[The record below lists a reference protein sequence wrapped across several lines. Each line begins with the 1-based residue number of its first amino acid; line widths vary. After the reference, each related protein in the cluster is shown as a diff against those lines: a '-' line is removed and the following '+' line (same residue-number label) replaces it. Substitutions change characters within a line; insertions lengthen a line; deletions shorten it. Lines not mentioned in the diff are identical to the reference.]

1 MKMENPMLKVNI
13 TMVKKWESGSSTTK
27 TVPSGNVRSTKY
39 FFILILFLLFILPPF
54 SSSLA
59 QSPEA
64 YIQKY
69 APVAQDQM
77 RKYGVPASI
86 TLAQGI
92 LESGSGKSKLA
103 VEANNHF
110 GIKCH
115 DTWSGATMHINDDA
129 PNECFRKYRSV
140 EQSFED
146 HSVFLKKPRYEEL
159 FSLEITDY
167 KGWAQ
172 GLKKCGYATSSTY
185 AKNLIDLIERYELTQ
200 FDTEQK
206 PNEHS
211 VLVNISNNRIKYVSA
226 KKKETLKELSDRTGI
241 SERLLAKYN
250 DLEESHEFKEKEIV
264 YLQPKRFKGSVK
276 EHKVKRGE
284 NMRDISQQYGIRIR
298 SIERKNKLEHGV
310 ELKTGTVL
318 KLR

>member
-1 MKMENPMLKVNI
+1 MKTENYMLKVNMKMERKLVSGFSI
-13 TMVKKWESGSSTTK
+13 RMTAPKKNE
-27 TVPSGNVRSTKY
+27 RSTKY
-39 FFILILFLLFILPPF
+39 FLIPILFLLLILPPL
-54 SSSLA
+54 SSSFA

-69 APVAQDQM
+69 SSIAQDQM

-103 VEANNHF
+103 AEANNHF

-115 DTWSGATMHINDDA
+115 DTWNGATMHIDDDA
-129 PNECFRKYRSV
+129 PNECFRKYKSV

-159 FSLEITDY
+159 FLLEITDY

-185 AKNLIDLIERYELTQ
+185 AKNLIDLIEKYELTQ

-211 VLVNISNNRIKYVSA
+211 V
-226 KKKETLKELSDRTGI
+226 
-241 SERLLAKYN
+241 
-250 DLEESHEFKEKEIV
+250 
-264 YLQPKRFKGSVK
+264 
-276 EHKVKRGE
+276 
-284 NMRDISQQYGIRIR
+284 
-298 SIERKNKLEHGV
+298 RKNGNQNHLTPLSSIKN
-310 ELKTGTVL
+310 
-318 KLR
+318 

>member
-1 MKMENPMLKVNI
+1 MKMAP
-13 TMVKKWESGSSTTK
+13 KKNE
-27 TVPSGNVRSTKY
+27 RSTKY
-39 FFILILFLLFILPPF
+39 FLIPILFLLLILSPF
-54 SSSLA
+54 SASLA
-59 QSPEA
+59 QTPEA
-64 YIQKY
+64 YIQNY
-69 APVAQDQM
+69 SSIAQDQM

-103 VEANNHF
+103 AEANNHF

-115 DTWSGATMHINDDA
+115 DTWNGATMHLDDDA
-129 PNECFRKYRSV
+129 PNECFRKYKSV
-140 EQSFED
+140 DQSFED

-159 FSLEITDY
+159 FVLEITDY

-185 AKNLIDLIERYELTQ
+185 AKNLIDLIEKYELTQ

-211 VLVNISNNRIKYVSA
+211 VVVNISNNRIKYVSA
-226 KKKETLKELSDRTGI
+226 KKKETLKELAERTGI
-241 SERLLAKYN
+241 SEHLLEKYN
-250 DLEESHEFKEKEIV
+250 DIEEGHVFQEKEIV

-284 NMRDISQQYGIRIR
+284 NIRDISQQYGIRIH
-298 SIERKNKLEHGV
+298 SIERKNHLERGA
-310 ELKTGTVL
+310 ELKTGVVL

>member
-1 MKMENPMLKVNI
+1 MAQ
-13 TMVKKWESGSSTTK
+13 KK
-27 TVPSGNVRSTKY
+27 NVRSTKY
-39 FFILILFLLFILPPF
+39 FLVFILFLLLFFPSLSSPF
-54 SSSLA
+54 A
-59 QSPEA
+59 QTPEA

-69 APVAQDQM
+69 SSAAQDQM
-77 RKYGVPASI
+77 RKYGIPASI

-115 DTWSGATMHINDDA
+115 DTWTGATLHLDDDA

-140 EQSFED
+140 DQSFED
-146 HSVFLKKPRYEEL
+146 HSLFLKKPRYQEL
-159 FSLEITDY
+159 FTLEITDY

-172 GLKKCGYATSSTY
+172 GLKKCGYATSPTY
-185 AKNLIDLIERYELTQ
+185 AKSLIDLIEKYELTQ

-206 PNEHS
+206 PSEHS
-211 VLVNISNNRIKYVSA
+211 VVINISNNRIKYVTA
-226 KKKETLKELSDRTGI
+226 KKKEILQELSNRTGI

-250 DLEESHEFKEKEIV
+250 DIEEGYVFQEKEIV

-284 NMRDISQQYGIRIR
+284 NIRDISQQYGIRIR
-298 SIERKNKLEHGV
+298 SIERKNHLERDV
-310 ELKTGTVL
+310 ELKSGTVL
-318 KLR
+318 RLR

>member
-1 MKMENPMLKVNI
+1 
-13 TMVKKWESGSSTTK
+13 
-27 TVPSGNVRSTKY
+27 
-39 FFILILFLLFILPPF
+39 
-54 SSSLA
+54 LA

-69 APVAQDQM
+69 SSIAQEQM
-77 RKYGVPASI
+77 RKYGIPSSI

-103 VEANNHF
+103 IEANNHF
-110 GIKCH
+110 GVKCH
-115 DTWSGATMHINDDA
+115 DTWNGATMHLDDDA
-129 PNECFRKYRSV
+129 PNECFRKYKSV

-159 FSLEITDY
+159 FTLEITDY

-185 AKNLIDLIERYELTQ
+185 AKNLIDLIEKYELTQ

-211 VLVNISNNRIKYVSA
+211 AIVHISNNRIKYVSA
-226 KKKETLKELSDRTGI
+226 KKKETLKELSQRTGV

-250 DLEESHEFKEKEIV
+250 DIEDRHVFQEKEIA

-276 EHKVKRGE
+276 EYKVKRGE
-284 NMRDISQQYGIRIR
+284 NIRDISQQYGIRIH
-298 SIERKNKLEHGV
+298 SIERKNKLERGA
-310 ELKTGTVL
+310 ELKTGVVL
-318 KLR
+318 RLR

>member
-1 MKMENPMLKVNI
+1 V
-13 TMVKKWESGSSTTK
+13 SGFSTTK
-27 TVPSGNVRSTKY
+27 MEPKRNARSINH
-39 FFILILFLLFILPPF
+39 FLIPILLLLLILPPF
-54 SSSLA
+54 SASFA
-59 QSPEA
+59 QTPEA

-69 APVAQDQM
+69 SSIAQEEM
-77 RKYGVPASI
+77 RKYGIPASI

-103 VEANNHF
+103 AEANNHF

-115 DTWSGATMHINDDA
+115 DTWNGATMHLDDDA
-129 PNECFRKYRSV
+129 PNECFRKYKSV
-140 EQSFED
+140 EQSFQD

-159 FSLEITDY
+159 FLLEITDY

-185 AKNLIDLIERYELTQ
+185 AKSLIDLIEKYELTQ

-211 VLVNISNNRIKYVSA
+211 AIVNISNNRIKYVSA
-226 KKKETLKELSDRTGI
+226 KKKETLKELAERTGI
-241 SERLLAKYN
+241 SEHLLSKYN
-250 DLEESHEFKEKEIV
+250 DLEDGHVFQEKEIV

-276 EHKVKRGE
+276 EYKVKRGE
-284 NMRDISQQYGIRIR
+284 NIRDISQQYGIRIR
-298 SIERKNKLEHGV
+298 SIERKNDLEKGA
-310 ELKTGTVL
+310 ELKTGVVL

>member
-1 MKMENPMLKVNI
+1 MLKGNTKME
-13 TMVKKWESGSSTTK
+13 KKWASGSSTTK
-27 TVPSGNVRSTKY
+27 TAPKRNERSINY
-39 FFILILFLLFILPPF
+39 FLFLILLLLLTLTPF

-59 QSPEA
+59 QTPEA
-64 YIQKY
+64 YIQNY
-69 APVAQDQM
+69 SSIAQDQM

-103 VEANNHF
+103 SEANNHF

-115 DTWSGATMHINDDA
+115 DTWSGATIHIDDDA
-129 PNECFRKYRSV
+129 PNECFRKYKSV
-140 EQSFED
+140 DQSFED

-159 FSLEITDY
+159 FVLEITDY

-185 AKNLIDLIERYELTQ
+185 AKNLIDLIEKYELTQ
-200 FDTEQK
+200 FDIEQK

-211 VLVNISNNRIKYVSA
+211 VVVNISNNRIKYVPA

-241 SERLLAKYN
+241 SEHLLEKYN
-250 DLEESHEFKEKEIV
+250 DIEDGHVFQEKEIV

-284 NMRDISQQYGIRIR
+284 NIRDISQQYGIRIH
-298 SIERKNKLEHGV
+298 SIERKNDLERGA
-310 ELKTGTVL
+310 ELKTGVVL
-318 KLR
+318 RLR

>member
-1 MKMENPMLKVNI
+1 MKTEPKRKERNI
-13 TMVKKWESGSSTTK
+13 
-27 TVPSGNVRSTKY
+27 KY
-39 FFILILFLLFILPPF
+39 FFIPILFLLLIL
-54 SSSLA
+54 SSFAKSFA
-59 QSPEA
+59 QTPEA

-69 APVAQDQM
+69 SDIAQEQM

-92 LESGSGKSKLA
+92 LESASGKSKLA
-103 VEANNHF
+103 AEANNHF

-115 DTWSGATMHINDDA
+115 DTWNGATMHLDDDA
-129 PNECFRKYRSV
+129 PNECFRKYKSV

-159 FSLEITDY
+159 FNLEITDY

-185 AKNLIDLIERYELTQ
+185 AKNLIDLIEKYELVQ

-211 VLVNISNNRIKYVSA
+211 VVVNISNNRIKYVSA
-226 KKKETLKELSDRTGI
+226 KKKETLKELAERTGI
-241 SERLLAKYN
+241 SENLLEKYN
-250 DLEESHEFKEKEIV
+250 DIEDGHVFQEKEIV

-276 EHKVKRGE
+276 DHKVKRGE
-284 NMRDISQQYGIRIR
+284 NIREISQQYGIRIR
-298 SIERKNKLEHGV
+298 SIERKNKLEHGA

>member
-1 MKMENPMLKVNI
+1 MSGFSIRKTAP
-13 TMVKKWESGSSTTK
+13 KKNE
-27 TVPSGNVRSTKY
+27 RSTKY
-39 FFILILFLLFILPPF
+39 FLIPVLFLLLILPPL
-54 SSSLA
+54 SSSFA

-69 APVAQDQM
+69 SSIAQDQM

-103 VEANNHF
+103 AEANNHF

-115 DTWSGATMHINDDA
+115 DTWNGATMHIDDDA
-129 PNECFRKYRSV
+129 PNECFRKYKSV

-159 FSLEITDY
+159 FLLEITDY

-185 AKNLIDLIERYELTQ
+185 AKNLIDLIEKYELTQ

-211 VLVNISNNRIKYVSA
+211 VFVNISNNRIKYVSA
-226 KKKETLKELSDRTGI
+226 KKKETLKELSERTGL
-241 SERLLAKYN
+241 SEQLLSKYN
-250 DLEESHEFKEKEIV
+250 DLEEGHGFKEKEVV

-284 NMRDISQQYGIRIR
+284 SIRDISQQYGIRIH
-298 SIERKNKLEHGV
+298 SIERKNDLEKGA
-310 ELKTGTVL
+310 ELKTGIVL

>member
-1 MKMENPMLKVNI
+1 MLKVSMKME
-13 TMVKKWESGSSTTK
+13 KKWASGSSTMK
-27 TVPSGNVRSTKY
+27 MAPKKNERSTKY
-39 FFILILFLLFILPPF
+39 FLIPILFLLLILSPF
-54 SSSLA
+54 SASLA
-59 QSPEA
+59 QTPEA
-64 YIQKY
+64 YIQNY
-69 APVAQDQM
+69 SSIAQDQM

-103 VEANNHF
+103 AEANNHF

-115 DTWSGATMHINDDA
+115 DTWNGATMHLDDDA
-129 PNECFRKYRSV
+129 PNECFRKYKSV
-140 EQSFED
+140 DQSFED

-159 FSLEITDY
+159 FVLEITDY

-185 AKNLIDLIERYELTQ
+185 AKNLIDLIEKYELTQ

-211 VLVNISNNRIKYVSA
+211 VVVNISNNRIKYVSA
-226 KKKETLKELSDRTGI
+226 KKKETLKELAERTGI
-241 SERLLAKYN
+241 SEHLLEKYN
-250 DLEESHEFKEKEIV
+250 DIEDGHVFQEKEIV

-284 NMRDISQQYGIRIR
+284 SIRDISQQYGIRIH
-298 SIERKNKLEHGV
+298 SIERKNDLERGV
-310 ELKTGTVL
+310 ELKTGVVL
-318 KLR
+318 RLR

>member
-1 MKMENPMLKVNI
+1 MEPKRNA
-13 TMVKKWESGSSTTK
+13 
-27 TVPSGNVRSTKY
+27 RSINY
-39 FFILILFLLFILPPF
+39 FLFLILLLLLILTPF
-54 SSSLA
+54 SASFA

-69 APVAQDQM
+69 SSIAQEEM

-103 VEANNHF
+103 AEANNHF

-115 DTWSGATMHINDDA
+115 DTWNGATMHLDDDA
-129 PNECFRKYRSV
+129 PNECFRKYKSV

-159 FSLEITDY
+159 FLLEITDY

-185 AKNLIDLIERYELTQ
+185 AKSLIDLIEKYELTQ

-211 VLVNISNNRIKYVSA
+211 AIVNISNNRIKYVSA
-226 KKKETLKELSDRTGI
+226 KKKETLKELAERTGI
-241 SERLLAKYN
+241 SEHLLSKYN
-250 DLEESHEFKEKEIV
+250 DLEDGHSFKEKEII
-264 YLQPKRFKGSVK
+264 YLQPKRFKGSVR
-276 EHKVKRGE
+276 ECKVKRGE
-284 NMRDISQQYGIRIR
+284 NIRDISQQYGIRIH
-298 SIERKNKLEHGV
+298 SIERKNDLERGA
-310 ELKTGTVL
+310 ELKTGTLL

>member
-1 MKMENPMLKVNI
+1 ME
-13 TMVKKWESGSSTTK
+13 KKSVSGSSITK
-27 TVPSGNVRSTKY
+27 TEPKRNARSTNY
-39 FFILILFLLFILPPF
+39 FLFLILFLLLIF
-54 SSSLA
+54 SSFSASFA
-59 QSPEA
+59 QTPEV

-69 APVAQDQM
+69 AEIAQEQM

-92 LESGSGKSKLA
+92 LERGSGKSKLA
-103 VEANNHF
+103 TEANNHF

-115 DTWSGATMHINDDA
+115 DTWNGATMHLDDDA
-129 PNECFRKYRSV
+129 PNERFRKYKSV

-159 FSLEITDY
+159 FALEITDY

-172 GLKKCGYATSSTY
+172 GLKKCGYATSPTY
-185 AKNLIDLIERYELTQ
+185 AKSLIDLIEKHELTQ

-211 VLVNISNNRIKYVSA
+211 AIVNISNNRIKYVSA
-226 KKKETLKELSDRTGI
+226 KKKETLTDLSKRTGI

-250 DLEESHEFKEKEIV
+250 DIEDGHSFQEKEIV

-284 NMRDISQQYGIRIR
+284 NIRDISQQYGIRIR
-298 SIERKNKLEHGV
+298 SIERKNKLEHGA

>member
-1 MKMENPMLKVNI
+1 
-13 TMVKKWESGSSTTK
+13 
-27 TVPSGNVRSTKY
+27 
-39 FFILILFLLFILPPF
+39 
-54 SSSLA
+54 
-59 QSPEA
+59 
-64 YIQKY
+64 
-69 APVAQDQM
+69 M

-115 DTWSGATMHINDDA
+115 DTWNGPTVHIDDDA
-129 PNECFRKYRSV
+129 PNECFRKYKSV
-140 EQSFED
+140 DQSFED

-159 FSLEITDY
+159 FVLEITDY

-172 GLKKCGYATSSTY
+172 GLKKCGYATSPTY
-185 AKNLIDLIERYELTQ
+185 AKNLIELIEKYELTQ

-206 PNEHS
+206 PNDHS
-211 VLVNISNNRIKYVSA
+211 AVINISNNRIKYVSA
-226 KKKETLKELSDRTGI
+226 KKKETLKELSERTGI

-250 DLEESHEFKEKEIV
+250 DIEESYVFQEKEIV

-284 NMRDISQQYGIRIR
+284 NIRDISQQYGIRIR
-298 SIERKNKLEHGV
+298 SIERKNRLEHGA

-318 KLR
+318 RLR

>member
-1 MKMENPMLKVNI
+1 MKME
-13 TMVKKWESGSSTTK
+13 KKLESGFSTK
-27 TVPSGNVRSTKY
+27 KMAPKRNVRSTKY
-39 FFILILFLLFILPPF
+39 FLFLILFLLLILSCF
-54 SSSLA
+54 SSFFA

-69 APVAQDQM
+69 SSIAQEQM
-77 RKYGVPASI
+77 REYGIPASI

-103 VEANNHF
+103 SEGNNHF

-115 DTWSGATMHINDDA
+115 DTWNGATMHLDDDA
-129 PNECFRKYRSV
+129 PNECFRKYKSV
-140 EQSFED
+140 DQSFED
-146 HSVFLKKPRYEEL
+146 HSLFLKKPRYQEL
-159 FSLEITDY
+159 FGLEITDY

-172 GLKKCGYATSSTY
+172 GLKKCGYATSPTY
-185 AKNLIDLIERYELTQ
+185 AKSLIDLIEKYNLTQ
-200 FDTEQK
+200 FDTQQK

-211 VLVNISNNRIKYVSA
+211 VVINISNNRIKYVSA
-226 KKKETLKELSDRTGI
+226 KKKETLKELADRTGI
-241 SERLLAKYN
+241 SEHLLEKYN
-250 DLEESHEFKEKEIV
+250 DIEEGHVFQEKEIV

-284 NMRDISQQYGIRIR
+284 NIRDISQQYGIRIH
-298 SIERKNKLEHGV
+298 SIERKNHLERGA
-310 ELKTGTVL
+310 ELKTGVVL

>member
-1 MKMENPMLKVNI
+1 MSGFSTKKMALKR
-13 TMVKKWESGSSTTK
+13 
-27 TVPSGNVRSTKY
+27 NVRSIKTSL
-39 FFILILFLLFILPPF
+39 IPILFLLLILLPF
-54 SSSLA
+54 SASLA
-59 QSPEA
+59 QSPDT

-69 APVAQDQM
+69 SSAAQEQM
-77 RKYGVPASI
+77 RKYGIPASI

-115 DTWSGATMHINDDA
+115 DTWNGATVHLDDDA
-129 PNECFRKYRSV
+129 PNECFRKYKSV

-146 HSVFLKKPRYEEL
+146 HSLFLKKPRYQEL
-159 FSLEITDY
+159 FALEITDY

-172 GLKKCGYATSSTY
+172 GLKKCGYATSPTY
-185 AKNLIDLIERYELTQ
+185 AKSLIDLIEKYELTQ

-211 VLVNISNNRIKYVSA
+211 VAINISNNRIKYVSA
-226 KKKETLKELSDRTGI
+226 KKKESLKELSDRTGI
-241 SERLLAKYN
+241 SEGLLRKYN
-250 DLEESHEFKEKEIV
+250 DIEEGHVFQEKEIV
-264 YLQPKRFKGSVK
+264 YLQPKRLKGSVK

-284 NMRDISQQYGIRIR
+284 NIRDISQQYGIRIR
-298 SIERKNKLEHGV
+298 SIERKNKLEHGA

>member
-1 MKMENPMLKVNI
+1 VSGYSTMKTEPKRKERNI
-13 TMVKKWESGSSTTK
+13 
-27 TVPSGNVRSTKY
+27 KY
-39 FFILILFLLFILPPF
+39 FFIPILFLLLIL
-54 SSSLA
+54 SSFAKSFA
-59 QSPEA
+59 QTPEA

-69 APVAQDQM
+69 SDIAQEQM

-92 LESGSGKSKLA
+92 LESASGKSKLA
-103 VEANNHF
+103 AEANNHF

-115 DTWSGATMHINDDA
+115 DTWSGATMHLDDDA
-129 PNECFRKYRSV
+129 PNECFRKYKSV

-159 FSLEITDY
+159 FNLEITDY

-185 AKNLIDLIERYELTQ
+185 AKNLIDLIEKYELVQ

-211 VLVNISNNRIKYVSA
+211 VVVNISNNRIKYVSA
-226 KKKETLKELSDRTGI
+226 KKKETLKELAERTGI
-241 SERLLAKYN
+241 SENLLEKYN
-250 DLEESHEFKEKEIV
+250 DIEDGHVFQEKEIV

-276 EHKVKRGE
+276 DHKVKRGE
-284 NMRDISQQYGIRIR
+284 NIREISQQYGIRIR
-298 SIERKNKLEHGV
+298 SIERKNKLEHGA

>member
-1 MKMENPMLKVNI
+1 MSGFSIRKTAP
-13 TMVKKWESGSSTTK
+13 KKNE
-27 TVPSGNVRSTKY
+27 RSTKY
-39 FFILILFLLFILPPF
+39 FLIPILFLLLILPPL
-54 SSSLA
+54 SSSFA

-69 APVAQDQM
+69 SSIAQDQM

-103 VEANNHF
+103 AEANNHF

-115 DTWSGATMHINDDA
+115 DTWNGATMHIDDDA
-129 PNECFRKYRSV
+129 PNECFRKYKSV

-159 FSLEITDY
+159 FLLEITDY

-185 AKNLIDLIERYELTQ
+185 AKNLIDLIEKYELTQ

-211 VLVNISNNRIKYVSA
+211 VVVNISNNRIKYVSA
-226 KKKETLKELSDRTGI
+226 KKKETLKELSERTGL
-241 SERLLAKYN
+241 SERLLSKYN
-250 DLEESHEFKEKEIV
+250 DLEEGHGFKEKEVV

-284 NMRDISQQYGIRIR
+284 DIRDISQQYGIRIR
-298 SIERKNKLEHGV
+298 SIERKNGLEKGA
-310 ELKTGTVL
+310 ELKTGVVL
-318 KLR
+318 RLR

>member
-1 MKMENPMLKVNI
+1 MLKVNMKMERKLVSGFSI
-13 TMVKKWESGSSTTK
+13 RKTAPKKNE
-27 TVPSGNVRSTKY
+27 RSTKY
-39 FFILILFLLFILPPF
+39 FLIPILFLLLILPPL
-54 SSSLA
+54 SSSFA

-69 APVAQDQM
+69 SSIAQDQM

-103 VEANNHF
+103 AEANNHF

-115 DTWSGATMHINDDA
+115 DTWNGATMHIDDDA
-129 PNECFRKYRSV
+129 PNECFRKYKSV

-159 FSLEITDY
+159 FLLEITDY

-185 AKNLIDLIERYELTQ
+185 AKNLIDLIEKYELTQ

-211 VLVNISNNRIKYVSA
+211 VVVNISNNRIKYVSA
-226 KKKETLKELSDRTGI
+226 KKKETLKELSERTGL
-241 SERLLAKYN
+241 SERLLSKYN
-250 DLEESHEFKEKEIV
+250 DLEEGHGFKEKEVV

-284 NMRDISQQYGIRIR
+284 DIRDISQQYGIRIR
-298 SIERKNKLEHGV
+298 SIERKNGLEKGA
-310 ELKTGTVL
+310 ELKTGVVL
-318 KLR
+318 RLR

>member
-1 MKMENPMLKVNI
+1 VSGYSTMKTEPKR
-13 TMVKKWESGSSTTK
+13 KE
-27 TVPSGNVRSTKY
+27 RSINY
-39 FFILILFLLFILPPF
+39 FLIPILFLLLILTSF
-54 SSSLA
+54 ASSFA
-59 QSPEA
+59 QTPEA

-69 APVAQDQM
+69 STIAQEQM

-92 LESGSGKSKLA
+92 LESASGKSKLA
-103 VEANNHF
+103 AEANNHF

-115 DTWSGATMHINDDA
+115 DTWNGATMHLDDDA
-129 PNECFRKYRSV
+129 PNECFRKYKSV

-159 FSLEITDY
+159 FNLEITDY

-185 AKNLIDLIERYELTQ
+185 AKNLIDLIEKYELFQ

-211 VLVNISNNRIKYVSA
+211 VVINISNNRIKYVSA
-226 KKKETLKELSDRTGI
+226 KKKETLKELAERTDI
-241 SERLLAKYN
+241 SEHLLEKYN
-250 DLEESHEFKEKEIV
+250 DIEDGHVFQEKEIV

-276 EHKVKRGE
+276 DHKVKQGE
-284 NMRDISQQYGIRIR
+284 NIREISQQYGIRIR
-298 SIERKNKLEHGV
+298 SIERKNKLEHGA

>member
-1 MKMENPMLKVNI
+1 MKMAP
-13 TMVKKWESGSSTTK
+13 KKNE
-27 TVPSGNVRSTKY
+27 RSTKY
-39 FFILILFLLFILPPF
+39 FLIPILFLLLILSPF
-54 SSSLA
+54 SASLA
-59 QSPEA
+59 QTPEA
-64 YIQKY
+64 YIQNY
-69 APVAQDQM
+69 SSIAQDQM

-103 VEANNHF
+103 AEANNHF

-115 DTWSGATMHINDDA
+115 DTWNGATMHLDDDA
-129 PNECFRKYRSV
+129 PNECFRKYKSV
-140 EQSFED
+140 DQSFED

-159 FSLEITDY
+159 FVLEITDY

-185 AKNLIDLIERYELTQ
+185 AKNLIDLIEKYELTQ

-211 VLVNISNNRIKYVSA
+211 VVVNISNNRIKYVSA
-226 KKKETLKELSDRTGI
+226 KKKETLKELAERTGI
-241 SERLLAKYN
+241 SEHLLEKYN
-250 DLEESHEFKEKEIV
+250 DIEDGHVFQEKEIV

-284 NMRDISQQYGIRIR
+284 SIRDISQQYGIRIH
-298 SIERKNKLEHGV
+298 SIERKNDLERGV
-310 ELKTGTVL
+310 ELKTGVVL
-318 KLR
+318 RLR

>member
-1 MKMENPMLKVNI
+1 MENYMLKGNTKME
-13 TMVKKWESGSSTTK
+13 KKSVSGSSTTK
-27 TVPSGNVRSTKY
+27 TAQKRNVRSTKY
-39 FFILILFLLFILPPF
+39 FLIPILFLLLIL
-54 SSSLA
+54 SSFTSSFA
-59 QSPEA
+59 QTPEA

-69 APVAQDQM
+69 AGIAQDQM

-103 VEANNHF
+103 AEANNHF

-115 DTWSGATMHINDDA
+115 DTWSGATMHIDDDA
-129 PNECFRKYRSV
+129 PNECFRKYKSV

-146 HSVFLKKPRYEEL
+146 HSIFLKKPRYEEL
-159 FSLEITDY
+159 FALEITDY

-172 GLKKCGYATSSTY
+172 GLKKCGYATSPTY
-185 AKNLIDLIERYELTQ
+185 AKNLIDLIEKHELTK

-211 VLVNISNNRIKYVSA
+211 AIVNISNNRIKYVSA
-226 KKKETLKELSDRTGI
+226 KKKESLADLSKRTGI
-241 SERLLAKYN
+241 AEHLLAKYN
-250 DLEESHEFKEKEIV
+250 DLEDGHEFKEKEIV

-284 NMRDISQQYGIRIR
+284 NIRDISQQYGIRIR
-298 SIERKNKLEHGV
+298 SIERKNKLEHGA

>member
-1 MKMENPMLKVNI
+1 MK
-13 TMVKKWESGSSTTK
+13 TAQKK
-27 TVPSGNVRSTKY
+27 NVRSTK
-39 FFILILFLLFILPPF
+39 FFLIPILFLLLIP
-54 SSSLA
+54 SSLA
-59 QSPEA
+59 QSPEV
-64 YIQKY
+64 YVQKY
-69 APVAQDQM
+69 SSIAQDQM

-115 DTWSGATMHINDDA
+115 DTWNGPTMHIDDDA
-129 PNECFRKYRSV
+129 PNECFRKYKSV

-159 FSLEITDY
+159 FALEITDY

-172 GLKKCGYATSSTY
+172 GLKKCGYATSPTY
-185 AKNLIDLIERYELTQ
+185 AKSLIDLIEKYELTQ

-206 PNEHS
+206 PNDHS
-211 VLVNISNNRIKYVSA
+211 VVVNISNNRIKYVSA
-226 KKKETLKELSDRTGI
+226 KKKETLKELSARTGT
-241 SERLLAKYN
+241 SERLLTKYN
-250 DLEESHEFKEKEIV
+250 DLEDGHVFKEKEIV

-284 NMRDISQQYGIRIR
+284 NIRDISQQYGIRIR
-298 SIERKNKLEHGV
+298 SIERKNHLERGA
-310 ELKTGTVL
+310 ELKTGVM
-318 KLR
+318 LRLR

>member
-1 MKMENPMLKVNI
+1 M
-13 TMVKKWESGSSTTK
+13 ESGFSTK
-27 TVPSGNVRSTKY
+27 KMAPKRNVRSTKY
-39 FFILILFLLFILPPF
+39 FLIPILFLLLILSSF
-54 SSSLA
+54 SSSFA

-69 APVAQDQM
+69 SSIAQEEM
-77 RKYGVPASI
+77 RKYGIPASI

-103 VEANNHF
+103 TEANNHF

-115 DTWSGATMHINDDA
+115 DTWNGATMYLDDDA
-129 PNECFRKYRSV
+129 PNECFRKYKSV

-146 HSVFLKKPRYEEL
+146 HSLFLKKPRYQEL
-159 FSLEITDY
+159 FGLEITDY

-172 GLKKCGYATSSTY
+172 GLKKCGYATSPTY
-185 AKNLIDLIERYELTQ
+185 AKSLIDLIEKYDLTQ

-211 VLVNISNNRIKYVSA
+211 AIVNISNNRIKYVSA
-226 KKKETLKELSDRTGI
+226 KTKESLADLSKRTGI
-241 SERLLAKYN
+241 SEHLLSKYN
-250 DLEESHEFKEKEIV
+250 DLEEGHSFQDKEIV
-264 YLQPKRFKGSVK
+264 FMQPKRFKGSVK

-284 NMRDISQQYGIRIR
+284 NIRDISQQYGIRIR
-298 SIERKNKLEHGV
+298 SIERKNKLEHGA

>member
-1 MKMENPMLKVNI
+1 MNGYSTMKTEPKR
-13 TMVKKWESGSSTTK
+13 
-27 TVPSGNVRSTKY
+27 NVRSTKY
-39 FFILILFLLFILPPF
+39 FLIPILFLLLILSSF
-54 SSSLA
+54 TSSLA
-59 QSPEA
+59 QTPEA

-69 APVAQDQM
+69 AEIAQEQM

-103 VEANNHF
+103 AEANNHF

-115 DTWSGATMHINDDA
+115 DTWNGATMHLDDDA
-129 PNECFRKYRSV
+129 PNECFRKYKSV

-159 FSLEITDY
+159 FVLEITDY

-172 GLKKCGYATSSTY
+172 GLKKCGYATSPTY
-185 AKNLIDLIERYELTQ
+185 AKSLIDLIEKHELTQ

-211 VLVNISNNRIKYVSA
+211 VVVNISNNRIKYVSA
-226 KKKETLKELSDRTGI
+226 KKKESLADLSKRTGI
-241 SERLLAKYN
+241 SEHLLAKYN
-250 DLEESHEFKEKEIV
+250 DLEDVHEFKEKEIV

-284 NMRDISQQYGIRIR
+284 NIRDISQQYGIRIR
-298 SIERKNKLEHGV
+298 SIERKNKLEHGA

>member
-1 MKMENPMLKVNI
+1 MKTENPMLKVNI
-13 TMVKKWESGSSTTK
+13 KMEKKWASGSSTTK
-27 TVPSGNVRSTKY
+27 TAQRKNVRSINY
-39 FFILILFLLFILPPF
+39 FLFLILLLLLILPPF
-54 SSSLA
+54 STSLA
-59 QSPEA
+59 QTPEA

-69 APVAQDQM
+69 SSIAQDQI

-103 VEANNHF
+103 AEANNHF

-115 DTWSGATMHINDDA
+115 DTWNGATMHLDDDA
-129 PNECFRKYRSV
+129 PNECFRKYKSV
-140 EQSFED
+140 DQSFED

-159 FSLEITDY
+159 FVLEITDY

-185 AKNLIDLIERYELTQ
+185 AKNLIDLIEKYELTQ

-211 VLVNISNNRIKYVSA
+211 AIVNISNNRIKYVSA
-226 KKKETLKELSDRTGI
+226 KKKESLADLSKRSGI
-241 SERLLAKYN
+241 SEHLLAKYN
-250 DLEESHEFKEKEIV
+250 DLEDGDSFKEKEIV

-284 NMRDISQQYGIRIR
+284 NIRDISQQYGIRIR
-298 SIERKNKLEHGV
+298 SIERKNKLEHGA

>member
-1 MKMENPMLKVNI
+1 MEPRRNAR
-13 TMVKKWESGSSTTK
+13 TTE
-27 TVPSGNVRSTKY
+27 Y
-39 FFILILFLLFILPPF
+39 FFIPILFLLLILSSF

-59 QSPEA
+59 QSPDA

-69 APVAQDQM
+69 SAIAQKQM
-77 RKYGVPASI
+77 RDYGVPASI

-103 VEANNHF
+103 TEANNHF

-115 DTWSGATMHINDDA
+115 DTWNGATMHLDDDA
-129 PNECFRKYRSV
+129 PNECFRKYKSV

-146 HSVFLKKPRYEEL
+146 HSIFLKKPRYEEL
-159 FSLEITDY
+159 FALEITDY

-172 GLKKCGYATSSTY
+172 GLKKCGYATSPTY
-185 AKNLIDLIERYELTQ
+185 AKNLIDVIEKYELIQ

-211 VLVNISNNRIKYVSA
+211 VVVNISNNRIKYVSA
-226 KKKETLKELSDRTGI
+226 KKKESLADLSKRTGI
-241 SERLLAKYN
+241 SERLLSKYN
-250 DLEESHEFKEKEIV
+250 DLEDGHSFQEKEIV

-276 EHKVKRGE
+276 EYKVKRGE
-284 NMRDISQQYGIRIR
+284 NIRMISQQYGIRIR
-298 SIERKNKLEHGV
+298 SIERKNDLERGG
-310 ELKTGTVL
+310 ELKTGLVL

>member
-1 MKMENPMLKVNI
+1 MEPKRNA
-13 TMVKKWESGSSTTK
+13 
-27 TVPSGNVRSTKY
+27 RSINH
-39 FFILILFLLFILPPF
+39 FLIPILLLLLILPPF
-54 SSSLA
+54 STSFA
-59 QSPEA
+59 QTPEA

-69 APVAQDQM
+69 SSIAQEEM
-77 RKYGVPASI
+77 RKYGIPASI

-103 VEANNHF
+103 TEANNHF

-115 DTWSGATMHINDDA
+115 DTWNGATMYLDDDA
-129 PNECFRKYRSV
+129 PNECFRKYKSV

-146 HSVFLKKPRYEEL
+146 HSLFLKKPRYQEL
-159 FSLEITDY
+159 FGLEITDY

-172 GLKKCGYATSSTY
+172 GLKKCGYATSPTY
-185 AKNLIDLIERYELTQ
+185 AKSLIDLIEKYDLTQ

-211 VLVNISNNRIKYVSA
+211 AIVNISNNRIKYVLA
-226 KKKETLKELSDRTGI
+226 KKKESLADLSKRTGI
-241 SERLLAKYN
+241 SEHLLSKYN
-250 DLEESHEFKEKEIV
+250 DLEEGHSFQDKEIV
-264 YLQPKRFKGSVK
+264 FMQPKRFKGSVK

-284 NMRDISQQYGIRIR
+284 NIRDISQQYGIRIR
-298 SIERKNKLEHGV
+298 SIERKNKLEHGA

>member
-1 MKMENPMLKVNI
+1 LRIP
-13 TMVKKWESGSSTTK
+13 
-27 TVPSGNVRSTKY
+27 
-39 FFILILFLLFILPPF
+39 ILFLLLTLSSFF
-54 SSSLA
+54 SSLA

-69 APVAQDQM
+69 SSIAQKQM
-77 RKYGVPASI
+77 REYGIPASI

-103 VEANNHF
+103 SEGNNHF

-115 DTWSGATMHINDDA
+115 DTWNGATMHLDDDA
-129 PNECFRKYRSV
+129 PNECFRKYKSV
-140 EQSFED
+140 DQSFED
-146 HSVFLKKPRYEEL
+146 HSLFLKKPRYQEL
-159 FSLEITDY
+159 FALEITDY

-172 GLKKCGYATSSTY
+172 GLKKCGYATSPTY
-185 AKNLIDLIERYELTQ
+185 GKSLVDLIEKYELNQ

-211 VLVNISNNRIKYVSA
+211 AVVNISNNRIKYVSA
-226 KKKETLKELSDRTGI
+226 KKKETLKELAERTGI
-241 SERLLAKYN
+241 SERLIMKYN
-250 DLEESHEFKEKEIV
+250 DLEEGHGFKEKEIV

-284 NMRDISQQYGIRIR
+284 NIRDISQQYGIRIH
-298 SIERKNKLEHGV
+298 SIERKNHLERGA
-310 ELKTGTVL
+310 ELKTGVVL
-318 KLR
+318 ILR

>member
-1 MKMENPMLKVNI
+1 ME
-13 TMVKKWESGSSTTK
+13 KKSVSGFSTTK
-27 TVPSGNVRSTKY
+27 TEPKRNARSINH
-39 FFILILFLLFILPPF
+39 FLIPILLLLLILPPF
-54 SSSLA
+54 STSFA
-59 QSPEA
+59 QTPEA

-69 APVAQDQM
+69 SSIAQEQM
-77 RKYGVPASI
+77 REYGIPASI

-103 VEANNHF
+103 SEGNNHF

-115 DTWSGATMHINDDA
+115 DTWNGPTMHLDDDA
-129 PNECFRKYRSV
+129 PNECFRKYKSV
-140 EQSFED
+140 DQSFED

-159 FSLEITDY
+159 FVLEITDY

-185 AKNLIDLIERYELTQ
+185 AKNLIDLIEKYELTQ

-211 VLVNISNNRIKYVSA
+211 VVINISNNRIKYVSA
-226 KKKETLKELSDRTGI
+226 KRKETLKELSDRTGI
-241 SERLLAKYN
+241 SEHLLEKYN
-250 DLEESHEFKEKEIV
+250 DIEDGHVFQEKEIA

-276 EHKVKRGE
+276 EYKVKRGE
-284 NMRDISQQYGIRIR
+284 SIRDISQQYGIRIR
-298 SIERKNKLEHGV
+298 SIERKNDLEKGA
-310 ELKTGTVL
+310 ELKTGVVL

>member
-1 MKMENPMLKVNI
+1 
-13 TMVKKWESGSSTTK
+13 
-27 TVPSGNVRSTKY
+27 
-39 FFILILFLLFILPPF
+39 
-54 SSSLA
+54 
-59 QSPEA
+59 
-64 YIQKY
+64 
-69 APVAQDQM
+69 M

-103 VEANNHF
+103 TEANNHF

-115 DTWSGATMHINDDA
+115 DTWSGATMHIDDDA
-129 PNECFRKYRSV
+129 PNECFRKYKSV

-159 FSLEITDY
+159 FALEITDY

-172 GLKKCGYATSSTY
+172 GLKKCGYATSPTY
-185 AKNLIDLIERYELTQ
+185 AKSLIDLIEKYELTQ

-211 VLVNISNNRIKYVSA
+211 AIVNISNNRIKYVSA
-226 KKKETLKELSDRTGI
+226 KKKETLTDLSKRTGI

-250 DLEESHEFKEKEIV
+250 DLEDGHSFQEKEIV

-284 NMRDISQQYGIRIR
+284 NIRDISQQYGIRIR
-298 SIERKNKLEHGV
+298 SIERKNKLEHGA

>member
-1 MKMENPMLKVNI
+1 MKME
-13 TMVKKWESGSSTTK
+13 KKLESGFSIK
-27 TVPSGNVRSTKY
+27 KMAQKRNVRSTKY
-39 FFILILFLLFILPPF
+39 LRIPILFLLLTLSSFF
-54 SSSLA
+54 SSLA

-69 APVAQDQM
+69 SSIAQKQM
-77 RKYGVPASI
+77 REYGIPASI

-103 VEANNHF
+103 SEGNNHF

-115 DTWSGATMHINDDA
+115 DTWNGATMHLDDDA
-129 PNECFRKYRSV
+129 PNECFRKYKSV
-140 EQSFED
+140 DQSFED
-146 HSVFLKKPRYEEL
+146 HSLFLKKPRYQEL
-159 FSLEITDY
+159 FALEITDY

-172 GLKKCGYATSSTY
+172 GLKKCGYATSPTY
-185 AKNLIDLIERYELTQ
+185 GKSLVDLIEKYELNQ

-211 VLVNISNNRIKYVSA
+211 AVVNISNNRIKYVSA
-226 KKKETLKELSDRTGI
+226 KKKETLKELAERTGI
-241 SERLLAKYN
+241 SERLIMKYN
-250 DLEESHEFKEKEIV
+250 DLEEGHGFKEKEIV

-284 NMRDISQQYGIRIR
+284 NIRDISQQYGIRIH
-298 SIERKNKLEHGV
+298 SIERKNHLERGA
-310 ELKTGTVL
+310 ELKTGVVL
-318 KLR
+318 ILR

>member
-1 MKMENPMLKVNI
+1 
-13 TMVKKWESGSSTTK
+13 
-27 TVPSGNVRSTKY
+27 
-39 FFILILFLLFILPPF
+39 
-54 SSSLA
+54 
-59 QSPEA
+59 
-64 YIQKY
+64 
-69 APVAQDQM
+69 M

-103 VEANNHF
+103 AEANNHF

-115 DTWSGATMHINDDA
+115 DTWNGATMHLDDDA
-129 PNECFRKYRSV
+129 PNECFRKYKSV

-146 HSVFLKKPRYEEL
+146 HSIFLKKPRYEEL
-159 FSLEITDY
+159 FALEITDY

-172 GLKKCGYATSSTY
+172 CLKKCGYATSPTY
-185 AKNLIDLIERYELTQ
+185 AKNLIDLIEKHELTQ

-211 VLVNISNNRIKYVSA
+211 AIVNISNNRIKYVSA
-226 KKKETLKELSDRTGI
+226 KKKETLKELAERTGI
-241 SERLLAKYN
+241 SEHLLSKYN
-250 DLEESHEFKEKEIV
+250 DLEVGHSFKEKEIV

-284 NMRDISQQYGIRIR
+284 NIRDISQQYGIRIR
-298 SIERKNKLEHGV
+298 SIERKNKLEHGA

>member
-1 MKMENPMLKVNI
+1 ME
-13 TMVKKWESGSSTTK
+13 KKWASGSSTTK
-27 TVPSGNVRSTKY
+27 TAQRKNVRSINY
-39 FFILILFLLFILPPF
+39 FLFLILLLILPPF
-54 SSSLA
+54 STSLA
-59 QSPEA
+59 QTPEA

-69 APVAQDQM
+69 AEIAQEQM

-103 VEANNHF
+103 AEANNHF

-115 DTWSGATMHINDDA
+115 DTWNGATMHLDDDA
-129 PNECFRKYRSV
+129 PNECFRKYKSV

-159 FSLEITDY
+159 FVLEITDY

-185 AKNLIDLIERYELTQ
+185 AKNLIDLIEKYELTQ

-211 VLVNISNNRIKYVSA
+211 VVINISNNRIKYVSA
-226 KKKETLKELSDRTGI
+226 KKKESLADLSKRTGI
-241 SERLLAKYN
+241 SEHLLAKYN
-250 DLEESHEFKEKEIV
+250 DLEDVHEFKEKEIV
-264 YLQPKRFKGSVK
+264 YLQSKRFKGSVK

-284 NMRDISQQYGIRIR
+284 NIRDISQQYGIRIR
-298 SIERKNKLEHGV
+298 SIERKNKLEHGA

>member
-1 MKMENPMLKVNI
+1 MKME
-13 TMVKKWESGSSTTK
+13 KKSASGYSTTK
-27 TVPSGNVRSTKY
+27 TEPKRNARSTNY
-39 FFILILFLLFILPPF
+39 FLIPILFLLLVLSPF
-54 SSSLA
+54 SPSLA

-69 APVAQDQM
+69 SSVAQEQM

-103 VEANNHF
+103 AEANNHF

-115 DTWSGATMHINDDA
+115 DTWNGATMHLDDDA
-129 PNECFRKYRSV
+129 PNECFRKYKSV

-146 HSVFLKKPRYEEL
+146 HSIFLKKPRYEEL
-159 FSLEITDY
+159 FALEITDY

-185 AKNLIDLIERYELTQ
+185 AKNLIDLIEKHELTQ

-211 VLVNISNNRIKYVSA
+211 AIVNISNNRIKYVSA
-226 KKKETLKELSDRTGI
+226 KKKESLADLSKRTGI
-241 SERLLAKYN
+241 SEHLLAKYN
-250 DLEESHEFKEKEIV
+250 DLEEGHSFKEKEIV

-298 SIERKNKLEHGV
+298 SIERKNKLEHGA